1 MTSNN
6 IIPIGQA
13 RMPAAMKARLQA
25 GVAVNKNYA
34 EGVYDSFPRLS
45 IKGKNF
51 ALRVDGDTKTIFDPL
66 HPGKNIPLNYLDVVL
81 VNASDK
87 LSKAYYKSDFADD
100 GDFTPPDCWS
110 LDSIKP
116 DASVVDKVN
125 PTCLNCPMNAFGSAQ
140 SRDGTAKAGK
150 ACQDAR
156 RIAVI
161 FQGQIGQDNPRIFM
175 LRVPQTSLKNL
186 KRYAE
191 LLQRQGWD
199 IAACVTRL
207 TFEAGVAYPK
217 LDFNFV
223 DGLADDEYD
232 YIVDLAEGDFVKA
245 MLKAPD
251 FDNAATQKADE
262 QAATPAETPRTRQ
275 AMPIIGDEQAEPA
288 KEEAAVPPRRAQ
300 QQGAQTQQTT
310 PPVQRKPDLKAVEPV
325 LIELPDGKLFNP
337 ATNEFVERAA
347 PAVDMP
353 SIDPNTIVLPDG
365 RFFNKTTNT
374 FVTGQELGAKAFVPD
389 ELPTRRKPAVRK
401 KAAEKPAPETVDAV
415 AETAAEP
422 AETEAS
428 ADAGSPQDS
437 QPVENGKGNGA
448 ATISPAPAGLD
459 ALLSKVIPKKPAA
472 SAK

>member
-34 EGVYDSFPRLS
+34 EGVFDSFPRLS

-66 HPGKNIPLNYLDVVL
+66 HPGKNIPLNYLDLVL

-87 LSKAYYKSDFADD
+87 LSKAYYKSDFQDD

-125 PTCLNCPMNAFGSAQ
+125 PTCINCPMNAFGSAQ

-161 FQGQIGQDNPRIFM
+161 FQAQIGQDNPRVFM

-223 DGLADDEYD
+223 DGLADDEYE
-232 YIVDLAEGDFVKA
+232 YVVELADGDFIKA

-262 QAATPAETPRTRQ
+262 QAATPAETPRVRQ
-275 AMPIIGDEQAEPA
+275 PMPIIGDEPAEPA

-300 QQGAQTQQTT
+300 QQTAQTQQTT

-374 FVTGQELGAKAFVPD
+374 FVTGPELGAKAFVPD
-389 ELPTRRKPAVRK
+389 ELPKRRSAPKK
-401 KAAEKPAPETVDAV
+401 KAATPA
-415 AETAAEP
+415 AETPAAEAP
-422 AETEAS
+422 AQPVEAEAA
-428 ADAGSPQDS
+428 ADAGSPHDS

-448 ATISPAPAGLD
+448 TTISPAPAGLD
-459 ALLSKVIPKKPAA
+459 SLLSKVMPKKPTA